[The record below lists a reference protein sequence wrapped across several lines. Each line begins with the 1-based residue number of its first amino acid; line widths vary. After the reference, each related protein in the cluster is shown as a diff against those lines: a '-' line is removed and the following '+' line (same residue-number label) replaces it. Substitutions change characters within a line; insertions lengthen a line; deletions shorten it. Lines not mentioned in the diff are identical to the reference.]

1 MNILLKPQ
9 NWNGDEGIMRKT
21 LLLKGFR
28 ELWAHK
34 VKYIMFIIILAMGVS
49 MFNTM
54 FTFMETR
61 ELTVDTIYDESKFM
75 DYDIQFQY
83 GTLLNKTEAEEI
95 IENSA
100 VRDIIKDVEYR
111 LVGDV
116 FINHTVSNEKKMTK
130 GKIIGYEYFYSTG
143 QQRSISVNSPLFFTE
158 NPVSFTSEDET
169 SCFLEVNF
177 ANRYDF
183 EKQDVLQCSFN
194 GKKFDLTIKEIIN
207 VPDFF
212 VVRTNEMLFPDP
224 SNLGVFIV
232 PMQTAQNLLL
242 DESENSVIIND
253 IVLTIDRSFETE
265 DVTETLQET
274 FTAAQIPTT
283 VIEKEDN
290 PARYQIIEDI
300 EGDKQLIG
308 LFPIIIFMVS
318 AIGLFISLRR
328 MVQSHRPQIGVFK
341 ALGVPNHIIFL
352 YFLIIGLFISISSI
366 LLGYLL
372 TFPLNSVF
380 HNLLNEMMIF
390 SMYEY
395 APITPY
401 FISSALIT
409 IILCILCTFLPS
421 YKAVRE
427 KPVDV
432 IQKQEGLGKT
442 KKQKKKNKMF
452 FTKNLPIPLKI
463 VTRDIQRKPFRS
475 FSTIFGVALAL
486 AFFLSIVILADSML
500 IFLDESKEA
509 NAWDYEIGVS
519 GFTLAQTKDDWIE
532 NLEYINNVNHGLR
545 LPLNLS
551 KRQLDEEIMIVAVSD
566 LSETFNVGVNFV
578 ESHGIYISPYIAETL
593 SIQENEWVTIEIPY
607 ISENGEY
614 TSKTYTVEILGV
626 HSNPMGLYAYADIE
640 FIYDLTNMNDL
651 ANVFYM
657 HTSTGRIPLDV
668 QNEIATTTDIASVTY
683 ILDQE
688 KFLDEMFDLMLGMI
702 FIMVVISAV
711 LMLAIIYN
719 ISMINA
725 SEKSREYA
733 TMKTLGTSLRRISYL
748 IFIEGMFTLL
758 GGIGGGS
765 LLGYYMAVGMFKTT
779 DLMEGFTFD
788 IILSMQWFIVGVI
801 MVTVVVALVS
811 YFTIRYISKIII
823 ADVIRER
830 TTG

>member
-1 MNILLKPQ
+1 
-9 NWNGDEGIMRKT
+9 
-21 LLLKGFR
+21 
-28 ELWAHK
+28 
-34 VKYIMFIIILAMGVS
+34 MGVS

-61 ELTVDTIYDESKFM
+61 ELTVETIYDESKFM
-75 DYDIQFQY
+75 DYHIQFQY
-83 GTLLNKTEAEEI
+83 GTLLNKSKAEEI
-95 IENSA
+95 LENSA
-100 VRDIIKDVEYR
+100 VRDVIKDVEYR
-111 LVGDV
+111 LTGDV
-116 FINHTVSNEKKMTK
+116 FINHTVSDEQKMTK

-143 QQRSISVNSPLFFTE
+143 QQRSISVNTPLFFST
-158 NPVSFTSEDET
+158 NPLSFTSEHEK
-169 SCFLEVNF
+169 SCYLEVNF
-177 ANRYDF
+177 AKRYGF
-183 EKQDVLQCSFN
+183 NTQDVLQCSAN
-194 GKKFDLTIKEIIN
+194 GKTFDLTIKEIIN

-212 VVRTNEMLFPDP
+212 VVRTSDMFFPDP

-232 PMQTAQNLLL
+232 PIQTAQEILL
-242 DESENSVIIND
+242 DDSQNEIIIND
-253 IVLTIDRSFETE
+253 IVLTIDRSFGTE
-265 DVTETLQET
+265 DVTDKLKNT
-274 FTAAQIPTT
+274 FTTAQIPIT

-352 YFLIIGLFISISSI
+352 YFLIIGFFIAISSI
-366 LLGYLL
+366 FLGYLL

-390 SMYEY
+390 ALYEY

-401 FISSALIT
+401 FLSSALIT
-409 IILCILCTFLPS
+409 IVLCILCTFLPS

-442 KKQKKKNKMF
+442 KKRKKKNNMF

-463 VTRDIQRKPFRS
+463 VARDIQRKPFRS

-500 IFLDESKEA
+500 IFLDESKDA
-509 NAWDYEIGVS
+509 NSWDYEIGVS
-519 GFTLAQTKDDWIE
+519 GFTSIQTRDEWIE
-532 NLEYINNVNHGLR
+532 NRDYINNVDYGLR
-545 LPLNLS
+545 LPLNIS
-551 KRQLDEEIMIVAVSD
+551 KRQLNEEIMIVAVSD
-566 LSETFNVGVNFV
+566 LSETFNVGVDFV
-578 ESHGIYISPYIAETL
+578 ETQGIYVSPYIADTL
-593 SIQENEWVTIEIPY
+593 SIQKNEWVDIEIPY
-607 ISENGEY
+607 IDGNGEY
-614 TSKTYTVEILGV
+614 NTKTYTTEILGV
-626 HSNPMGLYAYADIE
+626 HSNPMGFYAYADIDYVYE
-640 FIYDLTNMNDL
+640 LTNLNDL

-657 HTSTGRIPLDV
+657 DTSTGRIPIEI
-668 QNEIATTTDIASVTY
+668 QNKIATTPNIASVTY

-748 IFIEGMFTLL
+748 IFVEGMFTLI
-758 GGIGGGS
+758 GGISGGS

-788 IILSMQWFIVGVI
+788 ITLSLQWFIVGVL
-801 MVTVVVALVS
+801 MVSFVVILVS